1 MALVLVLRRLRRA
14 WWTMRCG
21 VPIAN
26 SAKRGIYA
34 SHDGVESPGAHYRR
48 VRLLMITEASE
59 KEGGGRVT
67 LVDVGGGSSHE
78 IQSICENTGL
88 PLARCVFQDKET
100 VISKVENRGLCR
112 D

>member
-1 MALVLVLRRLRRA
+1 MLAMTALNRLA
-14 WWTMRCG
+14 PIIG
-21 VPIAN
+21 VYDFSWIA
-26 SAKRGIYA
+26 
-34 SHDGVESPGAHYRR
+34 
-48 VRLLMITEASE
+48 EASE